1 MTSYG
6 LSETYK
12 IMGGAWHRIRW
23 NKKAFVG
30 TVLLLMCLFD
40 LAVLQASKE
49 KKCPDTDY
57 LSENGIC
64 CDQCPKGYKLIEQCH
79 APGQRSNCTPCP
91 TDQYMENRNFYPN
104 CRSCKRCKRNEIPV
118 TPCQPTQNT
127 ICQCVKDYY
136 KFDIDG
142 DTYECRKCKQCG
154 VDEKEKQS
162 CTPESNTV
170 CECKEKYY
178 RFKNKCEP
186 CERCTKVECEH
197 LCNPVSPTTMPTKGD
212 GPDQSV
218 FPGIIAGVGI
228 SAFIL
233 MILMVVITHVTTK
246 KLIKREMLT
255 KSSQSTD
262 LSPDSCEIPFV
273 HKNMEDNTVKINVE
287 SPVNEQQFTSLPDFV
302 PLGIKTPHS
311 HLSIPP
317 AALSDLLYT
326 VLDLVPIQK
335 VKQLVRSLGVTDTE
349 IAQAEMDNR
358 YCREA
363 HYQMLRVW
371 AERKSLAGVGGQ
383 GELFDCSL
391 MQELLDK
398 LRKMDLGLAVQEL
411 ETKYGTL

>member
-1 MTSYG
+1 MRIIKTVPC
-6 LSETYK
+6 LSR
-12 IMGGAWHRIRW
+12 A
-23 NKKAFVG
+23 
-30 TVLLLMCLFD
+30 D
-40 LAVLQASKE
+40 LADSFVLQASKE

-186 CERCTKVECEH
+186 CERQGSSFFK
-197 LCNPVSPTTMPTKGD
+197 STMG
-212 GPDQSV
+212 
-218 FPGIIAGVGI
+218 
-228 SAFIL
+228 
-233 MILMVVITHVTTK
+233 
-246 KLIKREMLT
+246 
-255 KSSQSTD
+255 
-262 LSPDSCEIPFV
+262 
-273 HKNMEDNTVKINVE
+273 N
-287 SPVNEQQFTSLPDFV
+287 SLPVCLTLFLWESKV
-302 PLGIKTPHS
+302 SIFYTVIRRHATGQWSKQTVNYCTHFYLSLSAPHS

>member
-1 MTSYG
+1 
-6 LSETYK
+6 
-12 IMGGAWHRIRW
+12 
-23 NKKAFVG
+23 
-30 TVLLLMCLFD
+30 MCLFD

-178 RFKNKCEP
+178 RFKNKLFIITAGELRTSLLFEFLFSVFLSFP
-186 CERCTKVECEH
+186 SA
-197 LCNPVSPTTMPTKGD
+197 PGD

-218 FPGIIAGVGI
+218 FPVCLTLFLWESKVSIFYTVIRRHATGQWSKQTVNYCTHFYLSL
-228 SAFIL
+228 SA
-233 MILMVVITHVTTK
+233 
-246 KLIKREMLT
+246 
-255 KSSQSTD
+255 
-262 LSPDSCEIPFV
+262 
-273 HKNMEDNTVKINVE
+273 
-287 SPVNEQQFTSLPDFV
+287 
-302 PLGIKTPHS
+302 PHS